1 MEEKT
6 YLDAIGRVIPTENLE
21 QFLNAPDG
29 QFEETGED
37 EYTFVPTGYYVLP
50 GCLPEPYGC

>member
-6 YLDAIGRVIPTENLE
+6 YLDAIGRVIPDEALE

-29 QFEETGED
+29 QFEETGEH
-37 EYTFVPTGYYVLP
+37 ELTFVPDGYYVLP
-50 GCLPEPYGC
+50 GRLPEPKGC